1 MANILGDRY
10 SRKAIMAGGV
20 FLWAIFTLI
29 GSFMSGRDEY
39 KVSWIPLLTPL
50 PYLVLLFIHLYS
62 IFRTLKKNLAFQF
75 NADLDPDSFFHFS
88 VDPYPD
94 PAPNQSHGNL

>member
-39 KVSWIPLLTPL
+39 KVSWIPLLPPL
-50 PYLVLLFIHLYS
+50 PFPISFSYFSICILF
-62 IFRTLKKNLAFQF
+62 FV
-75 NADLDPDSFFHFS
+75 P
-88 VDPYPD
+88 
-94 PAPNQSHGNL
+94 